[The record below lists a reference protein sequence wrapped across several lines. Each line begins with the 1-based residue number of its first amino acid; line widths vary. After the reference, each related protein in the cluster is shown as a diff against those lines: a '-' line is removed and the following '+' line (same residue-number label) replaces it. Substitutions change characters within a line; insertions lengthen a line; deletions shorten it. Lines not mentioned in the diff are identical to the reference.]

1 MALGLG
7 VTSYGLMS
15 YELHFFN
22 IDHHIYVYKI
32 VNIPQKHGVYGL
44 MN

>member
-15 YELHFFN
+15 YELLLFN
-22 IDHHIYVYKI
+22 IDHQIYVYKI
-32 VNIPQKHGVYGL
+32 ENMPQKHGV
-44 MN
+44 